1 MQCPSC
7 HNEVAPQSTFC
18 GFCGA
23 AIAAAPAGGPA
34 VPAGYTPVGGGS
46 AYAAAPAAVPP
57 AAPAAGG
64 LSENAAA
71 AISYITI
78 IPAIIFLVLEPYNRM
93 RLVRFHSIQS
103 LALAVAWIAV
113 WICVTILHA
122 MLHFIPF
129 IYLLFVLVDLAI
141 SVGFLVAWLLCILKA
156 SKGEYFKLP
165 IIGDFAEK
173 QANS

>member
-7 HNEVAPQSTFC
+7 HNEVTSQATFC

-23 AIAAAPAGGPA
+23 PLAAVPAGGPAAAPAGYA
-34 VPAGYTPVGGGS
+34 PVGAS
-46 AYAAAPAAVPP
+46 SYAAPAAPP
-57 AAPAAGG
+57 VAPAAGG

-93 RLVRFHSIQS
+93 RLVKFHSIQS
-103 LALAVAWIAV
+103 LALAVAWIAI
-113 WICVTILHA
+113 WIGITILHVV
-122 MLHFIPF
+122 MHFIPF
-129 IYLLFVLVDLAI
+129 IGVLFLLLDLAV
-141 SVGFLVAWLLCILKA
+141 SVGFFIAWLIAILKA

-173 QANS
+173 QANT

>member
-7 HNEVAPQSTFC
+7 HNEVAPQATFC

-34 VPAGYTPVGGGS
+34 APAGYAPVGGG
-46 AYAAAPAAVPP
+46 AYAAPAAPP
-57 AAPAAGG
+57 IAPAAGG

-71 AISYITI
+71 AIAYITI

-93 RLVRFHSIQS
+93 RLVRFHSIQN
-103 LALAVAWIAV
+103 LALCVAWMAI
-113 WICVTILHA
+113 WIGITILHVV
-122 MLHFIPF
+122 MHFIPF
-129 IYLLFVLVDLAI
+129 IGVLFLLVDLAV
-141 SVGFLVAWLLCILKA
+141 SVGFFVAWLICILKA

>member
-7 HNEVAPQSTFC
+7 HNEVVSQATFC

-23 AIAAAPAGGPA
+23 QLN
-34 VPAGYTPVGGGS
+34 
-46 AYAAAPAAVPP
+46 AAPAAPSGFTPVG
-57 AAPAAGG
+57 AGSAGAAAVAPAASG

-71 AISYITI
+71 AISYLTI

-93 RLVRFHSIQS
+93 RLVRFHAIQS
-103 LALAVAWIAV
+103 IALAVAW
-113 WICVTILHA
+113 VTIWIAITIIHLALHV
-122 MLHFIPF
+122 IPF
-129 IYLLFVLVDLAI
+129 IGVLFLLVDLAI
-141 SVGFLVAWLLCILKA
+141 SVGFFIAWLLAILKA

-165 IIGDFAEK
+165 IIGDFAAK